1 VETFQRR
8 IHHDAALSNN
18 TICNRGEGMTI
29 RCVKYSYVD
38 EYGRE
43 FRKLKLLKDTCFGYC
58 VMRNE
63 VWPVEN
69 ETAMFVEVPVNAI

>member
-1 VETFQRR
+1 
-8 IHHDAALSNN
+8 
-18 TICNRGEGMTI
+18 MTI